1 MIIAI
6 SGLTGSGK
14 NTLGDILAKRLGY
27 KLICPTFKDLAKK
40 EGISLMDFQKKA
52 ADDPNIDLKFDA
64 LLKEEVAAAGGNCV
78 ITTWL
83 GPWVINAD
91 VSVYIDAPPEVRAKR
106 ISGRDKMSEK
116 KALAHLNERD
126 EQNRK
131 RYLKVYGIDIYKT
144 DFLT

>member
-1 MIIAI
+1 
-6 SGLTGSGK
+6 
-14 NTLGDILAKRLGY
+14 
-27 KLICPTFKDLAKK
+27 
-40 EGISLMDFQKKA
+40 MDFQKKA

-116 KALAHLNERD
+116 RHLHILTSVM
-126 EQNRK
+126 NRTES
-131 RYLKVYGIDIYKT
+131 DILRCMELIFT
-144 DFLT
+144 RLIFLT